1 MIKKVIALLLSAA
14 IAASY
19 TITAFAAE
27 ASVPPSAASDAYVVM
42 DAETGQVLIEKN
54 MEKKEFPASI
64 TKVLTVALGLEN
76 GKLEDSV
83 NVTQDAVFAIEPN
96 SSHIALQPD
105 EIVTLKDLVYAT
117 MLPSANDAA
126 NVIAEHIGGTMKDFA
141 ELMNKKAE
149 ELGCA
154 DTHFVNASGL
164 PDDDHYTTAY
174 DMALIT
180 KYAIGVPGF
189 MDVFGMQ
196 DTYTLQPT
204 NKQPKQRKF
213 ATEHMM
219 LVQSKYYYEGT
230 LGGKLGWTQEAKH
243 TSVTL
248 AEKNG
253 MKLICVVMKAAQKYD
268 KFTDS
273 IALFDYCFD
282 NFKRMTITKDQLK
295 TFNVSH
301 YRSGGSA
308 ENVNIFGED
317 EYSFLVHK
325 NMSQGDISIDYDVP
339 EYFSDENINPTV
351 MFKTKS
357 KSMYGEIGSYPM
369 SFRTLAL
376 DTDIDSTDAV
386 VPAKTPLRTQLMNV
400 LKIIGIVLLS
410 ILGLIVLLFLV
421 MLLIRGF
428 NRFRKWRRR
437 QNRMKRIR
445 EYDDSDIITRP
456 PPPTVRRRK

>member
-1 MIKKVIALLLSAA
+1 MFKKMIALFISAA

-27 ASVPPSAASDAYVVM
+27 ASTPPPTVAEAYVVM

-54 MEKKEFPASI
+54 MNTKEYPASI
-64 TKVLTVALGLEN
+64 TKILTVALGLEK

-105 EIVTLKDLVYAT
+105 EIVTMKDLVYAT

-141 ELMNKKAE
+141 DMMNQKAE
-149 ELGCA
+149 ELGA
-154 DTHFVNASGL
+154 KNTHFVNANGL

-180 KYAIGVPGF
+180 KYAISVPGF
-189 MDVFGMQ
+189 MDVFGMK
-196 DTYTLQPT
+196 DTYTIYPT
-204 NKQPKQRKF
+204 NKQPKERKF

-219 LVQSKYYYEGT
+219 LVESKFYYEGT

-253 MKLICVVMKAAQKYD
+253 MKLIVVVLKSDKYD
-268 KFTDS
+268 KFKDS
-273 IALFDYCFD
+273 IALLDYSFD
-282 NFKRMTITKDQLK
+282 NFKRMSITKDKLK
-295 TFNVSH
+295 TFNISH

-308 ENVNIFGED
+308 ENVNIYGEK

-325 NMSQGDISIDYDVP
+325 NMSDADVSIDYDVP
-339 EYFSDENINPTV
+339 EYYSDEKIHPAVVFET
-351 MFKTKS
+351 S
-357 KSMYGEIGSYPM
+357 SISMYEKIGSYPM
-369 SFRTLAL
+369 DYQILAL
-376 DTDIDSTDAV
+376 DAEADSTNAD
-386 VPAKTPLRTQLMNV
+386 VPKKPTITSQLIGI
-400 LKIIGIVLLS
+400 LKVIGIVVLS
-410 ILGLIVLLFLV
+410 VLGLVVLLFLV
-421 MLLIRGF
+421 MLIIRGYNQF
-428 NRFRKWRRR
+428 CKWHRR
-437 QNRMKRIR
+437 QKRIKR
-445 EYDDSDIITRP
+445 IQQYDDPDIITRP
-456 PPPTVRRRK
+456 LPPATRRKK